1 MRKVLLILKWASV
14 LALFI
19 VVLSF
24 TNSRQEQ
31 QFVSLDKISVL
42 VSEDNFVNEKIVM
55 SYLDEN
61 KVSFDS
67 TLLSNFK
74 AEELEVLLEKHP
86 SIEKVEVFANQ
97 KGNVSITVEQKKA
110 VVRIK
115 SIYDDYYLDEFGKR
129 MKLSSTYT
137 PNLLVVTGEVRVS
150 NHQEIFDFVSII
162 NKSEFWKAQIT
173 QLHFMGNEVI
183 MSPRVGDQKIRF
195 GCLVDVKEKLNNL
208 YEFYKQAMPVKG
220 WQAYSDINLKFKNQ
234 VVCTKK

>member
-1 MRKVLLILKWASV
+1 MRKALLILQWASV
-14 LALFI
+14 WALFI

-24 TNSRQEQ
+24 TNFRQEQ
-31 QFVSLDKISVL
+31 QFVSLDKINVL
-42 VSEDNFVNEKIVM
+42 VSEDNFVDSSIVKGEW
-55 SYLDEN
+55 DKFN
-61 KVSFDS
+61 VNVDS
-67 TLLSNFK
+67 TLLNNFK
-74 AEELEVLLEKHP
+74 AEELELFLEKHP

-97 KGNVSITVEQKKA
+97 KGNVVITVEQKKA

-150 NHQEIFDFVSII
+150 NHQEIFDFVSLI

-173 QLHFMGNEVI
+173 QLHFMDNEVI
-183 MSPRVGDQKIRF
+183 ISPRVGDHKIRF

-208 YEFYKQAMPVKG
+208 YVFYKQAMPVKG

>member
-14 LALFI
+14 LVLFI

-31 QFVSLDKISVL
+31 QFVTLDKISIL
-42 VSEDNFVNEKIVM
+42 VSEDNFVDSSIVKAEW
-55 SYLDEN
+55 DKFN
-61 KVSFDS
+61 VSVDS
-67 TLLSNFK
+67 TLLNNFK

-97 KGNVSITVEQKKA
+97 KGNVAITIDQKKA

-115 SIYDDYYLDEFGKR
+115 SIYDDYYLDKFGKR

-137 PNLLVVTGEVRVS
+137 SNLLVVTGEVRVS

-220 WQAYSDINLKFKNQ
+220 WQAYSDIDLKFKNQ

>member
-1 MRKVLLILKWASV
+1 MRKVLLILQWASV
-14 LALFI
+14 VALFI

-24 TNSRQEQ
+24 TNSRQAQ

-42 VSEDNFVNEKIVM
+42 LSEDNFVNEKIVM
-55 SYLDEN
+55 SYMDEN

-74 AEELEVLLEKHP
+74 SEDLELLLEQYP
-86 SIEKVEVFANQ
+86 LIEKAEVFANQ
-97 KGNVSITVEQKKA
+97 KGNVVVTVKQKKA

-129 MKLSSTYT
+129 MQLSSNYT
-137 PNLLVVTGEVRVS
+137 PNLLVVTGEVRKT

-183 MSPRVGDQKIRF
+183 MSPRVGNQKIRF
-195 GCLVDVKEKLNNL
+195 GYLVDVKEKLNNL

-234 VVCTKK
+234 VVCTRK

>member
-1 MRKVLLILKWASV
+1 MRKVLLILQWAGV

-24 TNSRQEQ
+24 TNFRQEQ

-67 TLLSNFK
+67 TLLSDFST
-74 AEELEVLLEKHP
+74 EELELLLEKHT

-97 KGNVSITVEQKKA
+97 KGNIAITVKQKKA

-129 MKLSSTYT
+129 MELSSTYT
-137 PNLLVVTGEVRVS
+137 PNLLIVTGEVTIS
-150 NHQEIFDFVSII
+150 NHQEIFDFVSLI
-162 NKSEFWKAQIT
+162 NKSKFWKAQIT
-173 QLHFMGNEVI
+173 QLLFMGNEVI
-183 MSPRVGDQKIRF
+183 MSTRVGDHKIRF
-195 GCLVDVKEKLNNL
+195 SCLVDVKEKLNNL

-220 WQAYSDINLKFKNQ
+220 WQTYSDINLKFKNQ

>member
-1 MRKVLLILKWASV
+1 MRKVFLILQWASV

-24 TNSRQEQ
+24 TNSRQAQ

-42 VSEDNFVNEKIVM
+42 LSEDNFVNEKIVM
-55 SYLDEN
+55 SYMDEN

-74 AEELEVLLEKHP
+74 SEDLELLLEQYP
-86 SIEKVEVFANQ
+86 LIEKAEVFANQ
-97 KGNVSITVEQKKA
+97 KGNVVVTVKQKKA

-129 MKLSSTYT
+129 MQLSSNYT
-137 PNLLVVTGEVRVS
+137 PNLLVVTGEVRKN

-183 MSPRVGDQKIRF
+183 MSPRVGNQKIRF
-195 GCLVDVKEKLNNL
+195 GYLVDVKEKLNNL

-234 VVCTKK
+234 VVCTRK

>member
-1 MRKVLLILKWASV
+1 MRKVFLILQWASV

-24 TNSRQEQ
+24 TNSRQAQ

-42 VSEDNFVNEKIVM
+42 LSEDNFVNEKIVM
-55 SYLDEN
+55 SYMDEN

-74 AEELEVLLEKHP
+74 SEDLELLLEQYP
-86 SIEKVEVFANQ
+86 LIEKAEVFANQ
-97 KGNVSITVEQKKA
+97 KGNVVVTVKQKKA

-129 MKLSSTYT
+129 MQLSSNYT
-137 PNLLVVTGEVRVS
+137 PNLLVVTGEVRKT

-183 MSPRVGDQKIRF
+183 MSPRVGNQKIRF
-195 GCLVDVKEKLNNL
+195 GYLVDVKEKLNNL

-234 VVCTKK
+234 VVCTRK